1 MEMLAQGAAEKQ
13 IQAAI
18 DAAPDVMAALVRQY
32 IEKKDV
38 DARVQVKMRMKAVL
52 DFLSVDTTFPPN
64 PLPDSKV
71 SPARDA
77 AMAPYI
83 AQGIDQQAGPAG
95 PAPRINNAD
104 ILQ

>member
-1 MEMLAQGAAEKQ
+1 MEMLVPDK
-13 IQAAI
+13 IQMAI
-18 DAAPDVMAALVRQY
+18 DSAPEVMAALVRQF

-38 DARVQVKMRMKAVL
+38 DTRVQVKMRMKAVL

-77 AMAPYI
+77 AMGPPI
-83 AQGIDQQAGPAG
+83 AYQGEHQQQAGPA
-95 PAPRINNAD
+95 PRLQNAD